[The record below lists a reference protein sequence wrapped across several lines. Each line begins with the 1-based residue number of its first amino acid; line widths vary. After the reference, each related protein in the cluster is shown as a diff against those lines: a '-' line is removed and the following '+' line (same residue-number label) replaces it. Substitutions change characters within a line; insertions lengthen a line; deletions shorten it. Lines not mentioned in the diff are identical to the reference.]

1 MELQGRV
8 IAARHTLAARA
19 ALRTRAAHEVNI
31 PVAMV
36 VSMAL
41 TALVLVLL
49 IPNLWY
55 GMHDISDITVY
66 QAYSQR
72 MAMGQR
78 PFTPSFEVE
87 YPPLA
92 VPLFRLPGHSSDFA
106 AYEHWF
112 SVDMGVITIIA
123 AGFTALTACRFW
135 PKGGRAYVAAVLFPV
150 AVALTGAIIVNRY
163 DAAVALLIA
172 IFLLC
177 LAARWHT
184 AAAFVLGM
192 GFALKL
198 TPAAMLPLVLLL
210 VGPPRRWAWPIVAFA
225 AAATAPFVPYLL
237 SSPSGVW
244 YVFQY
249 YLGRPLQIE
258 SVLGTPMLIGQLFG
272 ARWATWGYSHGSHSL
287 IAPGVKVAADLSGG
301 LMLIAV
307 FIVYLLVWR
316 RRVRLRQALPDQ
328 ALAVLALIL
337 ALMAFGKVLSPQYFI
352 WTLPAWALV
361 AARDR
366 LLAVAGGITLLLTQ
380 IEFPALYWDL
390 LAMKTAPLI
399 VVSSRNILLVVLFG
413 LACWRLWG
421 LPGDDAQ
428 LASSD

>member
-1 MELQGRV
+1 M
-8 IAARHTLAARA
+8 IAAPH
-19 ALRTRAAHEVNI
+19 TRAAHKVNI
-31 PVAMV
+31 PVAVV
-36 VSMAL
+36 VSTAL

-49 IPNLWY
+49 LPNLWY
-55 GMHDISDITVY
+55 GLHDISDITVY
-66 QAYSQR
+66 QAYAQR
-72 MAMGQR
+72 MANGAR

-92 VPLFRLPGHSSDFA
+92 VPLFRLPGHASDFA

-112 SVDMGVITIIA
+112 SVDMGVVTILA
-123 AGFTALTACRFW
+123 AAFTALTACRFW
-135 PKGGRAYVAAVLFPV
+135 PQGGRAYVAAVLFPV

-172 IFLLC
+172 VFLLF
-177 LAARWHT
+177 LAVRWHT

-210 VGPPRRWAWPIVAFA
+210 VGSPRRWLWPIVAFL
-225 AAATAPFVPYLL
+225 AAATAPFLPYLL
-237 SSPSGVW
+237 TSPHGVW

-272 ARWATWGYSHGSHSL
+272 AHWATFGYSHGSQSL
-287 IAPGVKVAADLSGG
+287 VAPGVNVAANLSGG

-307 FIVYLLVWR
+307 VIVYLLMWR
-316 RRVRLRQALPDQ
+316 RREHLRASLPHQ

-366 LLAVAGGITLLLTQ
+366 VLAVAGGITLLLTQ

-390 LAMKTAPLI
+390 LSMKTAPLI
-399 VVSSRNILLVVLFG
+399 VVISRNILLVILFG

-421 LPGDDAQ
+421 LPVDGAAELRQ
-428 LASSD
+428 MELRPAELQQMVS